1 MCRMMTGSSGAP
13 LASVFTLQIRST
25 TSRPS
30 TISPKQLWLELKA
43 GSATIVTK
51 NSTPLFRFSDAAVIP
66 TR

>member
-1 MCRMMTGSSGAP
+1 MCRMTTGSSGAP
-13 LASVFTLQIRST
+13 LSLVLTVQIRST

-30 TISPKQLWLELKA
+30 TISPKQLWLGLKA

-51 NSTPLFRFSDAAVIP
+51 NNTPLIRFSDADVIP